1 MKCPPA
7 EGMKISTLYVNATLC
22 YFSTHGVFKFR
33 QELTPLYPMCS
44 QQLTKDE
51 KNETLWSKISPER
64 QRHRYFTLLY
74 VWVSIS
80 LWVGFICFQCEFRLY
95 RRAMHIRFLQG
106 HSNTWLTLFWGQK
119 SYRVILL
126 KKITFLN
133 EGYNDSN
140 NLRKFKKI
148 LKF

>member
-1 MKCPPA
+1 MNRSAFMKCPPA

-64 QRHRYFTLLY
+64 QRHRQIFYIALCLGFYQPLGWFYLLS
-74 VWVSIS
+74 V
-80 LWVGFICFQCEFRLY
+80 
-95 RRAMHIRFLQG
+95 
-106 HSNTWLTLFWGQK
+106 
-119 SYRVILL
+119 
-126 KKITFLN
+126 
-133 EGYNDSN
+133 
-140 NLRKFKKI
+140 
-148 LKF
+148 